1 VVVGP
6 KADRMKLE
14 KHLNAVLPVKEVMV
28 WMVALPSE
36 TSTEVTL
43 SSDIKYTATE
53 VE

>member
-1 VVVGP
+1 MVVGP

-14 KHLNAVLPVKEVMV
+14 KHVNPVLPVMVMV

-36 TSTEVTL
+36 TSTEVTAL
-43 SSDIKYTATE
+43 STKKYTATE

>member
-1 VVVGP
+1 
-6 KADRMKLE
+6 MKLE
-14 KHLNAVLPVKEVMV
+14 KHLNAGVLPVKEVMV

>member
-1 VVVGP
+1 MVVGP

-14 KHLNAVLPVKEVMV
+14 KHLCPVLPVKEVMV

-36 TSTEVTL
+36 TSTEDTIL
-43 SSDIKYTATE
+43 SDIKYTAME